1 MEVESE
7 SESSDSSTDSDPD
20 HPPSQIQD
28 KTTKK
33 LKKIEAV
40 KLASIY
46 DSMKQLGYTPKKF
59 IKAFL
64 ENTDKKYTGHRRYW
78 GSERGWESTLAV
90 LDAIK
95 KVVRKKK
102 KNRKL
107 WDDFI
112 LSEATKIVISQKPP
126 SGAYPR
132 GAYHSSTT
140 ITEELFTQECKDE
153 RDTDLVEDHMPFL
166 FRLVCNKLNA
176 RPVKKVPSADPSQDD
191 VLPVEED
198 SDSDTEEVPEDLFD
212 EADPRIRAECQ
223 STCDHGRRVRMT
235 AKTVCSMVAFVYNR
249 RNNGHQL
256 ANALTFLACG
266 VLDRVN
272 QFFNYIGISSSRKT
286 AHQALKRLGRQS
298 REKENQMFHGT
309 WGYVHH
315 PNSEMLASIPATDL
329 TMESYR
335 KAMATVPSFEVL
347 PKMFLPSRDEE
358 DSWELVL
365 KAQIADVLLEYVASP
380 ANSKVPIPTSPPA
393 VDQLSADLPDI
404 TMLKL
409 MVASDN
415 SAQGV
420 GEVFDS
426 LLEQTNMSMTDF
438 ASRLQIIDGDLGTC
452 TNIHSLQS
460 QRIPSQHIEE
470 DMNNMCTLLGGS
482 HTLWNIAQAIYS
494 KHYGDDSDAQDS
506 GAWRFLE
513 GMSIPANKMLDKK
526 DYTLMIQNIVKI
538 HKAALVHCIKTVM
551 GTPKAPVPEE
561 LPKVSSR
568 VIKGT
573 IDKTYDEF
581 FTATAK
587 DSASN
592 RTSPKLLNLML
603 RLSDFA
609 TIVEGNAAIKSG
621 DIGRMM
627 NVWKRWSVIA
637 QGIKKLTQYSIQLPQ
652 MVILLNEILPK
663 GERKLILHSLFIAPS
678 GRHQHFLAKD
688 QHLED
693 QNYWLKYFFNRSG
706 RGTDIDRL
714 KDVLQSLI
722 HGLTSDAGKDHT
734 YQSHRCKINL
744 KSINNCLRMCN
755 QNDICHKAPSLND
768 YEPIP
773 IDDFYSTGILKL
785 KEKHRQKGKPINK
798 LRPTGIITWNDTWEE
813 GHDLENTFNHSDV
826 SSEGNIEPNQ
836 SEASISEA
844 STQSSNGSE

>member
-7 SESSDSSTDSDPD
+7 SESSDSSTDSNPD

-176 RPVKKVPSADPSQDD
+176 CPVKKVPSADPSQDD

-223 STCDHGRRVRMT
+223 STCDHGRRVRMAEQWT
-235 AKTVCSMVAFVYNR
+235 PACQRTHIPRLWSFGSSKPIF
-249 RNNGHQL
+249 QL
-256 ANALTFLACG
+256 HRDFFLSQ
-266 VLDRVN
+266 N
-272 QFFNYIGISSSRKT
+272 SSSSV
-286 AHQALKRLGRQS
+286 LKRLGRQS
-298 REKENQMFHGT
+298 REKVATKISQSISETLAPFLCIDNLDFEQKVHDKSLGKENQMFHGT

-409 MVASDN
+409 MVASNN

-452 TNIHSLQS
+452 TNIHSLRS

-470 DMNNMCTLLGGS
+470 DMNNVCTLLGGS

-494 KHYGDDSDAQDS
+494 KHYGDDSDARDS

-573 IDKTYDEF
+573 IDKTYDKF

-621 DIGRMM
+621 DGRDG
-627 NVWKRWSVIA
+627 V
-637 QGIKKLTQYSIQLPQ
+637 
-652 MVILLNEILPK
+652 
-663 GERKLILHSLFIAPS
+663 
-678 GRHQHFLAKD
+678 
-688 QHLED
+688 
-693 QNYWLKYFFNRSG
+693 
-706 RGTDIDRL
+706 
-714 KDVLQSLI
+714 
-722 HGLTSDAGKDHT
+722 
-734 YQSHRCKINL
+734 
-744 KSINNCLRMCN
+744 
-755 QNDICHKAPSLND
+755 
-768 YEPIP
+768 
-773 IDDFYSTGILKL
+773 
-785 KEKHRQKGKPINK
+785 
-798 LRPTGIITWNDTWEE
+798 
-813 GHDLENTFNHSDV
+813 
-826 SSEGNIEPNQ
+826 
-836 SEASISEA
+836 
-844 STQSSNGSE
+844 

>member
-7 SESSDSSTDSDPD
+7 SESLDSSTDSNPD

-64 ENTDKKYTGHRRYW
+64 ENTDKKYTGHRPYW

-95 KVVRKKK
+95 KV
-102 KNRKL
+102 
-107 WDDFI
+107 
-112 LSEATKIVISQKPP
+112 ATKIVISQKPP

-191 VLPVEED
+191 VLPAEED
-198 SDSDTEEVPEDLFD
+198 PNSDTKEVPEDLFD

-223 STCDHGRRVRMT
+223 STCDHGRRVKMAEQWTPACQRT
-235 AKTVCSMVAFVYNR
+235 HIPRLWSFGSSKPIF
-249 RNNGHQL
+249 QL
-256 ANALTFLACG
+256 HRDFFLSQ
-266 VLDRVN
+266 N
-272 QFFNYIGISSSRKT
+272 SSSSVKTSRPSIKRKGCD
-286 AHQALKRLGRQS
+286 KDFSINLGDTGPLPVHRQPGFRAKGPRQIARKGESNVS
-298 REKENQMFHGT
+298 RNLGIFIAKQWPLSHL
-309 WGYVHH
+309 
-315 PNSEMLASIPATDL
+315 S
-329 TMESYR
+329 
-335 KAMATVPSFEVL
+335 K
-347 PKMFLPSRDEE
+347 FLPSRDEE

-365 KAQIADVLLEYVASP
+365 KAQIADVLLGYVASP
-380 ANSKVPIPTSPPA
+380 AGSKVPIPTSPPA

-404 TMLKL
+404 TMLEL

-420 GEVFDS
+420 GEVLDS

-452 TNIHSLQS
+452 TNIHSLRS

-470 DMNNMCTLLGGS
+470 DMNNVCTLLGGS

-494 KHYGDDSDAQDS
+494 KHYGDDSDARDS
-506 GAWRFLE
+506 GAWQFLE

-568 VIKGT
+568 VINET
-573 IDKTYDEF
+573 IDKTWKIF
-581 FTATAK
+581 SPQQPKIVQVTALRQ
-587 DSASN
+587 SF
-592 RTSPKLLNLML
+592 RT
-603 RLSDFA
+603 
-609 TIVEGNAAIKSG
+609 
-621 DIGRMM
+621 
-627 NVWKRWSVIA
+627 
-637 QGIKKLTQYSIQLPQ
+637 
-652 MVILLNEILPK
+652 
-663 GERKLILHSLFIAPS
+663 
-678 GRHQHFLAKD
+678 
-688 QHLED
+688 
-693 QNYWLKYFFNRSG
+693 
-706 RGTDIDRL
+706 
-714 KDVLQSLI
+714 
-722 HGLTSDAGKDHT
+722 
-734 YQSHRCKINL
+734 
-744 KSINNCLRMCN
+744 
-755 QNDICHKAPSLND
+755 
-768 YEPIP
+768 
-773 IDDFYSTGILKL
+773 
-785 KEKHRQKGKPINK
+785 
-798 LRPTGIITWNDTWEE
+798 
-813 GHDLENTFNHSDV
+813 
-826 SSEGNIEPNQ
+826 
-836 SEASISEA
+836 
-844 STQSSNGSE
+844 

>member
-7 SESSDSSTDSDPD
+7 SESLDSSTDSNPD

-64 ENTDKKYTGHRRYW
+64 ENTDKKYTGHRPYW

-95 KVVRKKK
+95 KV
-102 KNRKL
+102 
-107 WDDFI
+107 
-112 LSEATKIVISQKPP
+112 ATKIVISQKPP

-191 VLPVEED
+191 VLPAEED
-198 SDSDTEEVPEDLFD
+198 PNSDTEEVPEDLFD

-223 STCDHGRRVRMT
+223 STCDHGRRVKMT

-266 VLDRVN
+266 VSDRVN

-298 REKENQMFHGT
+298 REKVATKISQSISETLAPFLCIDNLDFEQKVHDKSLGKENQMFHGT
-309 WGYVHH
+309 WGYQWPLSHL
-315 PNSEMLASIPATDL
+315 S
-329 TMESYR
+329 
-335 KAMATVPSFEVL
+335 K
-347 PKMFLPSRDEE
+347 FLPSRDEE

-365 KAQIADVLLEYVASP
+365 KAQIADVLLGYVASP
-380 ANSKVPIPTSPPA
+380 AGSKVPIPTSPPA

-404 TMLKL
+404 TMLEL

-420 GEVFDS
+420 GEVLDS

-452 TNIHSLQS
+452 TNIHSLRS

-470 DMNNMCTLLGGS
+470 DMNNVCTLLGGS

-494 KHYGDDSDAQDS
+494 KHYGDDSDARDS
-506 GAWRFLE
+506 GAWQFLE

-568 VIKGT
+568 VINET
-573 IDKTYDEF
+573 IDKTWKIF
-581 FTATAK
+581 SPQQPKIVQVTALRQ
-587 DSASN
+587 SF
-592 RTSPKLLNLML
+592 RT
-603 RLSDFA
+603 
-609 TIVEGNAAIKSG
+609 
-621 DIGRMM
+621 
-627 NVWKRWSVIA
+627 
-637 QGIKKLTQYSIQLPQ
+637 
-652 MVILLNEILPK
+652 
-663 GERKLILHSLFIAPS
+663 
-678 GRHQHFLAKD
+678 
-688 QHLED
+688 
-693 QNYWLKYFFNRSG
+693 
-706 RGTDIDRL
+706 
-714 KDVLQSLI
+714 
-722 HGLTSDAGKDHT
+722 
-734 YQSHRCKINL
+734 
-744 KSINNCLRMCN
+744 
-755 QNDICHKAPSLND
+755 
-768 YEPIP
+768 
-773 IDDFYSTGILKL
+773 
-785 KEKHRQKGKPINK
+785 
-798 LRPTGIITWNDTWEE
+798 
-813 GHDLENTFNHSDV
+813 
-826 SSEGNIEPNQ
+826 
-836 SEASISEA
+836 
-844 STQSSNGSE
+844 

>member
-7 SESSDSSTDSDPD
+7 SESLDSSTDSDPD

-33 LKKIEAV
+33 LKKIEA
-40 KLASIY
+40 
-46 DSMKQLGYTPKKF
+46 
-59 IKAFL
+59 
-64 ENTDKKYTGHRRYW
+64 

-102 KNRKL
+102 KNHKL

-140 ITEELFTQECKDE
+140 ITEELFTEECKDE

-191 VLPVEED
+191 VLPAEED
-198 SDSDTEEVPEDLFD
+198 SNSDTKEVPEDLFD
-212 EADPRIRAECQ
+212 EADPRFRAECQ
-223 STCDHGRRVRMT
+223 STCDHGRRVRMAEQWT
-235 AKTVCSMVAFVYNR
+235 PACQRTHIPRLWSFGSSKPIF
-249 RNNGHQL
+249 QL
-256 ANALTFLACG
+256 HRDFFLSQ
-266 VLDRVN
+266 N
-272 QFFNYIGISSSRKT
+272 SSSSVKT
-286 AHQALKRLGRQS
+286 SRRQS
-298 REKENQMFHGT
+298 REKVATKISQSILETLAPFLCIDNLDFEQKVHDKSLGKENQMFHGT

-347 PKMFLPSRDEE
+347 PKMFLPSQDKE

-380 ANSKVPIPTSPPA
+380 ADSKVPIPTSPPA

-426 LLEQTNMSMTDF
+426 LLERTNMSMTDF

-452 TNIHSLQS
+452 TNIHSLRS

-470 DMNNMCTLLGGS
+470 DMNNVCTLLGGS

-494 KHYGDDSDAQDS
+494 KHYGDDSDARDS

-573 IDKTYDEF
+573 IDKTYDKF
-581 FTATAK
+581 FTEQPKIVQVTA
-587 DSASN
+587 
-592 RTSPKLLNLML
+592 L
-603 RLSDFA
+603 R
-609 TIVEGNAAIKSG
+609 
-621 DIGRMM
+621 
-627 NVWKRWSVIA
+627 
-637 QGIKKLTQYSIQLPQ
+637 
-652 MVILLNEILPK
+652 
-663 GERKLILHSLFIAPS
+663 
-678 GRHQHFLAKD
+678 
-688 QHLED
+688 
-693 QNYWLKYFFNRSG
+693 
-706 RGTDIDRL
+706 
-714 KDVLQSLI
+714 QS
-722 HGLTSDAGKDHT
+722 
-734 YQSHRCKINL
+734 
-744 KSINNCLRMCN
+744 
-755 QNDICHKAPSLND
+755 
-768 YEPIP
+768 
-773 IDDFYSTGILKL
+773 F
-785 KEKHRQKGKPINK
+785 
-798 LRPTGIITWNDTWEE
+798 
-813 GHDLENTFNHSDV
+813 
-826 SSEGNIEPNQ
+826 
-836 SEASISEA
+836 
-844 STQSSNGSE
+844 